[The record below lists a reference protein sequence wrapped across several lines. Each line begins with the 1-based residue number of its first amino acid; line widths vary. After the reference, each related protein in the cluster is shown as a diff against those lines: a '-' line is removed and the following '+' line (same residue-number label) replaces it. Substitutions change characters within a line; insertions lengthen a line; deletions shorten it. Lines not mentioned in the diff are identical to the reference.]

1 MKAFT
6 RSMAL
11 GLLNDMQDDSR
22 EFDCDVQNYEAMTNA
37 ELCDEM
43 CMTFDEFASEE
54 VAVIDDRVPGV
65 KAVARSMAIFLLAR
79 QLEAQDEDDKNKNQ
93 EHYSPMTNDEL
104 CEAMWDVVHVYTR
117 EELDTVVDD

>member
-54 VAVIDDRVPGV
+54 VAVIDDRVSGV
-65 KAVARSMAIFLLAR
+65 KAVTRSMALLLLVS
-79 QLEAQDEDDKNKNQ
+79 QNLDDKKRK
-93 EHYSPMTNDEL
+93 HYSPMTNDEL
-104 CEAMWDVVHVYTR
+104 REAMWDVVHVYTR
-117 EELDTVVDD
+117 EELGAVVDD